1 MSALSAGLLSALG
14 GAADAGNDWAK
25 QERAFQHERGM
36 LDQKNEFQSKLEELK
51 YANQVELAE
60 FEKTWRTELEDKSW
74 KREDIKDA
82 EEYGRETAKDIADRE
97 HEIALE
103 EMREAGRNARD
114 DDSGGNLPEAT
125 RKKFEENFTE
135 IVLEGLDKVAPGETE
150 LNLYRLRETDKNRY
164 DIYRAFK
171 EAMMGAKNQDDAL
184 TIYRTYRDL
193 LKGPSAPAGP
203 SNAGPTSDDWA
214 KRQEE
219 LRKAYQ

>member
-25 QERAFQHERGM
+25 QERAFEHERGM

-51 YANQVELAE
+51 YANQQELAD
-60 FEKTWRTELEDKSW
+60 FEKTWRTELEDKKW

-82 EEYGRETAKDIADRE
+82 EQYGRDTAKDIADRAHDIE
-97 HEIALE
+97 LE
-103 EMREAGRNARD
+103 DMRQAGMDARD
-114 DDSGGNLPEAT
+114 DDSGGKLPEAT

-150 LNLYRLRETDKNRY
+150 LNLSRLRQTDKNRY

-171 EAMMGAKNQDDAL
+171 EAMLEAKTHDDAL
-184 TIYRTYRDL
+184 IIYRTYRDL
-193 LKGPSAPAGP
+193 LKGPSSPAATAPSGGGQTDLASKYGL
-203 SNAGPTSDDWA
+203 
-214 KRQEE
+214 KRD
-219 LRKAYQ
+219 